1 MDDPVAIALI
11 LSGSSAVVALALIGR
26 RMLKEREQRA
36 PGVGEDVFASH
47 VNAEPAAAV
56 ADPAAEAPVVEAP
69 TGSPAPTDDVFAAR
83 INSDAS
89 APAAIAEEPA
99 PAEPRTPTVA
109 GSDVFDARISEDATS
124 APAAPRPRVA
134 TPADADVFASHMSAP
149 VEEPAVEEPVA
160 GIDDAEAV
168 PEPESESTEESPAA
182 PAGDVFADRIDPA
195 AAVEETRAPEADDE
209 PVAEPEPAA
218 PAVAGADVF
227 DARIS
232 AAAAPSP
239 VDQGASDPF
248 GRFIGSDEPAEITS
262 PENSIYPEDTCR
274 AFAQGL
280 KDDVLDRALTLFWA
294 LAREGSID
302 SNDLG
307 ALLGARSRQ
316 AGALVSTPMKRRSE
330 EMDLPLPYVIGRSSP
345 SRLRTWSD
353 QFGIAERMAAALLD
367 EQQARDTTTD
377 DDPDGFSGL
386 TSWLAQQSDAV
397 VTMSLEEIDA
407 LGPVPLPEHAASQR
421 NWWANRSGGPGHGH
435 AEAWLSA
442 GRLAYPDL
450 KAGSVVF
457 ELLPGLQDAEPS
469 EAETAPDEAEL
480 TR

>member
-36 PGVGEDVFASH
+36 AVVGGDVFASH
-47 VNAEPAAAV
+47 VSPEPTAAA
-56 ADPAAEAPVVEAP
+56 AAAEAPAEFA
-69 TGSPAPTDDVFAAR
+69 TPADDVFSAR
-83 INSDAS
+83 ISGEAS
-89 APAAIAEEPA
+89 APTPAVDEPTPVEPPA
-99 PAEPRTPTVA
+99 PAVA
-109 GSDVFDARISEDATS
+109 GPDVFDARISADAGS
-124 APAAPRPRVA
+124 APSDPEPRVA
-134 TPADADVFASHMSAP
+134 TPADADVFASHLSAP
-149 VEEPAVEEPVA
+149 VDEQAT
-160 GIDDAEAV
+160 EAV
-168 PEPESESTEESPAA
+168 IEEEAVPAPEPESIEAPQPAPATPGDDVFAGRINPAAEVEESPA
-182 PAGDVFADRIDPA
+182 PD
-195 AAVEETRAPEADDE
+195 EEDERAT
-209 PVAEPEPAA
+209 EPAPSV
-218 PAVAGADVF
+218 PAVAGSDVF

-232 AAAAPSP
+232 AAAEPPP
-239 VDQGASDPF
+239 VEESASDPF
-248 GRFIGSDEPAEITS
+248 GRFIGSDEPAEVTS
-262 PENSIYPEDTCR
+262 PGNSIYPDDTCR

-367 EQQARDTTTD
+367 EQQARDTVAD
-377 DDPDGFSGL
+377 DDPEGFSGL
-386 TSWLAQQSDAV
+386 TAWLAQQGDAV
-397 VTMSLEEIDA
+397 FTMSLEEIDA